1 MTKAG
6 RLRIG
11 VLSLHSSKET
21 KAILNAI
28 EALGHDP
35 EWLRRDNIE
44 VRIREGQATLEP
56 AVDIVINRLLLSKAD
71 YATEA
76 LCLADTV
83 KGLVPVLNDPTKVL
97 TAMHKYS
104 TAVRLSE
111 AGIAVP
117 DQLLALDPGRLNEAR
132 SEFDEEAVYKTAI
145 GTHGGWTW
153 KVSPDELLSPQI
165 GNRWA
170 FLQEFIEVDAE
181 RNRDVRVY
189 IVGDEVIAAMTRHA
203 PEGDWRTNVALG
215 GEPEDAT
222 ADLPAEVRDI
232 ALRATEVVGLDFAG
246 IDLIEGSDGWYVLE
260 VNPTAGFKG
269 LFGATGISPAPYIAA
284 LAIERAGGEVDSEL
298 VAELATDLDDST
310 PGFITEEA
318 IEELPAERPVIG
330 YTNDVTVYGTSGAK
344 TVTAKSDTGATRTSI
359 DISLAAEIGAGPITD
374 RSRVVSG
381 SNKNGKTRP
390 VVDITI
396 DIDGRTHTLMASVED
411 RSHMSYPVIIGRDIL
426 KDYQVDVGS

>member
-56 AVDIVINRLLLSKAD
+56 DVDIVINRLLLSKAD

-76 LCLADTV
+76 LCLADTI
-83 KGLVPVLNDPTKVL
+83 KGLVPVLNDPTTVL

-104 TAVRLSE
+104 TAVRLSA
-111 AGIAVP
+111 AGIPVP

-132 SEFDEEAVYKTAI
+132 GEFDEEAVYKTAI
-145 GTHGGWTW
+145 GTHGSWTW
-153 KVSPDELLSPQI
+153 KVSPDELLSPQV

-181 RNRDVRVY
+181 RHRDVRVY
-189 IVGDEVIAAMTRHA
+189 VVGGEIIAAMTRHA

-222 ADLPAEVRDI
+222 ADLPADVRDI
-232 ALRATEVVGLDFAG
+232 ALRTTEAVGLDFAG
-246 IDLIEGSDGWYVLE
+246 IDLIEGEDGWFVLE

-284 LAIERAGGEVDSEL
+284 LAIERAGGECDPEL
-298 VAELATDLDDST
+298 VEKLATGFDDSMPSVINESAAT
-310 PGFITEEA
+310 PPEA
-318 IEELPAERPVIG
+318 RPVIG

-374 RSRVVSG
+374 RTRIVSG
-381 SNKNGKTRP
+381 SNKTGKTRP
-390 VVDITI
+390 VVDITVEI
-396 DIDGRTHTLMASVED
+396 NGRTHTLMASVED